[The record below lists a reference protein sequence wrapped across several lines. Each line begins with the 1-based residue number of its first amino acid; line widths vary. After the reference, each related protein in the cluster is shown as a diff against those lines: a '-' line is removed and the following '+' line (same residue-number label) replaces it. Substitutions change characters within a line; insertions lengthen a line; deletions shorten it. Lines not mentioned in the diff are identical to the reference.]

1 MEKKDTRQAC
11 KLSHMQVSQAFP
23 CLQSGHFQ
31 LALPLR
37 FRLDFLKPSF
47 SRSLPVQA
55 LGQMLAHEQVFAFS
69 AVTNPAEQDGLV
81 ASKPRSEVCDREV
94 YEAIMENRQVYLV
107 PGRLLETFK

>member
-11 KLSHMQVSQAFP
+11 KLSHVQVSQAFP
-23 CLQSGHFQ
+23 SLQSAHFQ

-55 LGQMLAHEQVFAFS
+55 LGQMLAHEQVFVFS
-69 AVTNPAEQDGLV
+69 AVQPSSCHESCRT
-81 ASKPRSEVCDREV
+81 
-94 YEAIMENRQVYLV
+94 
-107 PGRLLETFK
+107 GRFGGIKATVRGVR